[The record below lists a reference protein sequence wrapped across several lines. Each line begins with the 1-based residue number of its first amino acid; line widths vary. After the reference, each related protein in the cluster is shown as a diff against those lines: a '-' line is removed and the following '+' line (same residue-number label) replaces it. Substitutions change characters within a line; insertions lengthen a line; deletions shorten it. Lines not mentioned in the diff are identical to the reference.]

1 MQYSL
6 AKIAEIVNGKVIGDP
21 RVIIE
26 DIFIDSRKKSNPIGA
41 LFCAIAGE
49 QHDGHDYIESLVEG
63 GFTNFL
69 VDDQPRLYADLGN
82 YIIVPHVLKALQQI
96 AKFHRHT
103 IDFPII
109 GITGSNGKTIVKEW
123 CYQLLYKTYNIS
135 RNPKSYN
142 SQVGVPLSVL
152 PLNPLNELGIFEAG
166 ISQKGEMAILSE
178 IIDPTIGLFTNIG
191 DAHSAGFVNET
202 EKVYEKLNLFRNVKT
217 LIYRREENLLTDI
230 IDRFVE
236 EHKITPFT
244 WSDSIRSNVKVLD
257 RVSID
262 NSTKI
267 KVLVGN
273 KKLTATIPSEDD
285 ASFENA
291 MHAWVLSLCLD
302 TDQTKVAS
310 ALANLHPI
318 EMRLNQKAGI
328 QNCQIISD
336 FYNSDLTSIEI
347 ALDWAAQRHSQ
358 LSKTIILSDVEQ
370 SSLSDR
376 DLYTNVH
383 NFLKKHQYARLIGI
397 GPRINEHQF
406 LFDLPSQS
414 FYPSTQSFL
423 EQIDLSGF
431 ANEAILLKG
440 GRSFEFEKI
449 ERLLQLK
456 VHNTV
461 LEIDLNALQQ
471 NLNYFKSL
479 VDPSTKIMVM
489 VKAFSYGSGGDEIA
503 HFLQFN
509 NIDYLGVAYADEGIA
524 LRKKGIKLPIM
535 VMNSDEDS
543 YDAMLDYDLEPELY
557 NFRSLKMY
565 VKAVK
570 RKAIELAKAHIEVNT
585 GMNRLGFDLDE
596 IEDVFDLLKNE
607 PSIRIQSIFSHF
619 AASED
624 PQQDELSI
632 SQIASLNTF
641 HVKFKTALGYSPLK
655 HIANSAGAIRL
666 KEGQMDMI
674 RLGVGLYGF
683 HPTQTAQ
690 NSIVPV
696 SSLKSFISQIRT
708 VKAGEGIGYG
718 NLDAVDFDRQI
729 AIVAIGYADGLNR
742 LLSRGKGWFKIK
754 NKEARIVGNICM
766 DMTMCDV
773 TGINCSEGDEVIVFG
788 KSPSIVDL
796 AKITNTI
803 PYEIMTSVS
812 QRVKRVYSEE

>member
-1 MQYSL
+1 VQYSL

-69 VDDQPRLYADLGN
+69 VDDEPRLYADLGN

-166 ISQKGEMAILSE
+166 ISQKGEMTILSE

-273 KKLTATIPSEDD
+273 KKLTATIPFEDD

-291 MHAWVLSLCLD
+291 MHAWVVSLCLD
-302 TDQTKVAS
+302 TDQTMVAS

-503 HFLQFN
+503 HFLQFTT
-509 NIDYLGVAYADEGIA
+509 IDYLGVAYADEGIA

-565 VKAVK
+565 VTAVK

-666 KEGQMDMI
+666 KEGHMDMI

-718 NLDAVDFDRQI
+718 NFDAVDFDRQI

>member
-69 VDDQPRLYADLGN
+69 VDDEPRLYADLGN

-166 ISQKGEMAILSE
+166 ISQKGEMTILSE

-273 KKLTATIPSEDD
+273 KKLTATIPFEDD

-291 MHAWVLSLCLD
+291 MHAWVVSLCLD
-302 TDQTKVAS
+302 TDQTMVAS

-535 VMNSDEDS
+535 VMDSDEDS

-565 VKAVK
+565 VTAVK

-666 KEGQMDMI
+666 KEGHMDMI

-718 NLDAVDFDRQI
+718 NFDAVDFDRQI